1 MIRASI
7 KSGYTLVELLTVMA
21 IVVIVVSVGSTL
33 YGPVLRRS
41 DMQNQLK
48 YMRAAFYRA
57 KADAIENT
65 CTVLFT
71 YDVANNSVLAVRDH
85 DRDGD
90 FTDTPELVIASS
102 SGVGAPSPYLH
113 IKGDA
118 SKADNTPLPHWILSG
133 DFNGQIMDTFTSNQF
148 VIMPNGRVLS
158 ADTLDPTSGTF
169 FFASD
174 DDLYFGAVH
183 ITAVGEVK
191 LAFLRSDEK
200 GVGDFNGWKWL

>member
-1 MIRASI
+1 M
-7 KSGYTLVELLTVMA
+7 TVMA
-21 IVVIVVSVGSTL
+21 IVILAVSVGATL
-33 YGPVLRRS
+33 YGPVMRRS

-71 YDVANNSVLAVRDH
+71 FDVANNTVLAVRDH

-90 FTDTPELVIASS
+90 FTDTPAMVIASTD
-102 SGVGAPSPYLH
+102 GVGVPSPYSH
-113 IKGDA
+113 IIGDTT
-118 SKADNTPLPHWILSG
+118 KAEGTPLPHWILSG
-133 DFNGQIMDTFTSNQF
+133 DFAGTTMDTFTDNQF
-148 VIMPNGRVLS
+148 IILPNGRVLS
-158 ADTLDPTSGTF
+158 ASTSNPTSGTF

-174 DDLYFGAVH
+174 DDRYFGAVH

-191 LAFLRSDEK
+191 LAFLRSDQK